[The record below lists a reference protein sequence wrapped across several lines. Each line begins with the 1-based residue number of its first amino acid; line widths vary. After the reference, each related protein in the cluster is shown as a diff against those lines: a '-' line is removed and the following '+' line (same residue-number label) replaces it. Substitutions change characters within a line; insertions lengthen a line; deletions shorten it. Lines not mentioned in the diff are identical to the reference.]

1 MSIDF
6 VIIPASKELEE
17 YAYKVKSKLEDCI
30 FVVSNFQIDTNFNLN
45 LNSRINKWKK
55 DDFDIIV
62 ITPEFIENNNIF
74 TDTYNYDIFT
84 RVANIQKKKYF
95 FDNILNLNNYSY
107 NSFDNFLVLKLTDFH
122 NFYCINKFQI

>member
-17 YAYKVKSKLEDCI
+17 YAYKVKNKLEDCI
-30 FVVSNFQIDTNFNLN
+30 FFVTNFQIDTNFNLN

-62 ITPEFIENNNIF
+62 ITPEFIENNNIIVRF
-74 TDTYNYDIFT
+74 SDKGTRLKTMDLQDFFGIF
-84 RVANIQKKKYF
+84 IF
-95 FDNILNLNNYSY
+95 GHF
-107 NSFDNFLVLKLTDFH
+107 
-122 NFYCINKFQI
+122 